1 MRPRRGA
8 LSIGNT
14 IALCG
19 PCRSA
24 QGGDCG
30 AGANFLQI
38 NFCILL
44 EKRARLLYNAFKT
57 LRAAGARLREDCME
71 YPLSEKEIFP
81 FRPKPFYFITSSR
94 PEDLTLQKFRRT
106 LSHLKSR
113 GFGGIVLFNKP
124 PHGFDASNYLS
135 DGWFA
140 MVENARPSLPRA
152 LARALDQRRFR
163 LSAGRRGRP
172 GSRRGSASE
181 TAAYPS
187 GGDRP
192 VVVEADWGFP
202 AFEEPLSTRLFHKIR
217 L

>member
-1 MRPRRGA
+1 
-8 LSIGNT
+8 
-14 IALCG
+14 
-19 PCRSA
+19 
-24 QGGDCG
+24 
-30 AGANFLQI
+30 
-38 NFCILL
+38 
-44 EKRARLLYNAFKT
+44 
-57 LRAAGARLREDCME
+57 ME

-140 MVENARPSLPRA
+140 MVENA
-152 LARALDQRRFR
+152 ARACRE
-163 LSAGRRGRP
+163 LSLALWINDGFDFPPGDVAGRVR
-172 GSRRGSASE
+172 
-181 TAAYPS
+181 AAAPHLKQRHIRLE
-187 GGDRP
+187 GDRP

-202 AFEEPLSTRLFHKIR
+202 AFEEPLSTRLFIKFVYEEYKKR
-217 L
+217 LGNYFGDPIAGFFFRFGQPTGQRARSL